1 MDRMRTQNNSL
12 DLVYSHYIR
21 PLAYNEKVIIVQRI
35 LQDFIIEKNNA
46 LNSKMDKLMN
56 LKRFK
61 GIATCNVVVNEE
73 DWYKQ

>member
-1 MDRMRTQNNSL
+1 
-12 DLVYSHYIR
+12 
-21 PLAYNEKVIIVQRI
+21 